1 MESEF
6 NTENQTRSENV
17 QSFIEFAQKQM
28 IKDDQIMALL
38 NKLSE
43 FTAYHFQVAENRFA
57 TVDEQINKLFVECEL
72 LKVENAR
79 LKLLVT
85 EGKIAPLP
93 TSQGS
98 SLSDNPYFENLPC
111 NTADR
116 DRFLFTKDFMLF
128 LKIKADLRTIET
140 QSENK
145 MGVISS
151 LISHCKEFVA
161 NTEILKKQ

>member
-17 QSFIEFAQKQM
+17 ASFLEFAQKQM
-28 IKDDQIMALL
+28 IKDDQIMTSL

-43 FTAYHFQVAENRFA
+43 FTAYNFQVAENRLA

-79 LKLLVT
+79 LKLLT
-85 EGKIAPLP
+85 AEGKKETLP
-93 TSQGS
+93 VNQNS
-98 SLSDNPYFENLPC
+98 SLSDNPYFDNLPV
-111 NTADR
+111 NTEAR

-145 MGVISS
+145 MGIISS